1 MGDTG
6 IGDPGVN
13 VVEVGPGWEFYADRQ
28 SSLVPPLP
36 SWDGRAVPSV
46 LFLRHGETE
55 WNVERRLQGRCESPL
70 TAAGLRQVAEAGGT
84 LPGDFGLVVASDLR
98 RARLTAEPY
107 LARRVTEF
115 RLDPRLRERSW
126 GEWEG
131 RSHDEISAEHPDWRD
146 RGIRPPGY
154 ETDDMVW
161 DRVAP
166 VVDELRTLSTP
177 VLCVTHG
184 GVIGVIARRFGGDA
198 GHLGN
203 VEGIWIELEPGRT
216 VIGERR
222 SYELATPD
230 RRP

>member
-1 MGDTG
+1 LVIAATSCDRH
-6 IGDPGVN
+6 
-13 VVEVGPGWEFYADRQ
+13 VV
-28 SSLVPPLP
+28 S
-36 SWDGRAVPSV
+36 SV

-55 WNVERRLQGRCESPL
+55 WNLERRLQGRRESSL
-70 TAAGLRQVAEAGGT
+70 TAAGLRQVAEAAGT

-107 LARRVTEF
+107 IARRDAEF

-131 RSHDEISAEHPDWRD
+131 RSHDEISVEHPGWRE

-154 ETDDMVW
+154 ESDDTVW
-161 DRVAP
+161 ERVAP
-166 VVDELRTLSTP
+166 FVDELRTLP
-177 VLCVTHG
+177 ARVLCVTHG

-198 GHLGN
+198 SHFGN
-203 VEGIWIELEPGRT
+203 VEGIWIELTSERT

-222 SYELATPD
+222 SYELAAPH
-230 RRP
+230 RG